1 MAQQMETAAPAGGR
15 PEDFVAAHDD
25 QINKRFDTPS
35 QGEIT
40 PFRSLGEVLTAAL
53 NRIAREKGWPLPFP
67 EAGIADEGG
76 CG

>member
-1 MAQQMETAAPAGGR
+1 MASAPAGRTPG
-15 PEDFVAAHDD
+15 EIVAAHGD
-25 QINKRFDTPS
+25 QINKRFDTLS
-35 QGEIT
+35 EGEIT